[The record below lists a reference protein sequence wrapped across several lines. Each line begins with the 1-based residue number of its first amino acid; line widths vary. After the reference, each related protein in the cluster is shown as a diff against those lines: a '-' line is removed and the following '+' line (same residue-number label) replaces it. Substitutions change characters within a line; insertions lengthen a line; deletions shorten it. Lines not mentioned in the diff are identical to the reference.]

1 MISDLKPIQ
10 KRFLKAYLETSNLA
24 ESARRAGCICNSVS
38 NYSNKGKALLNSLQL
53 SFPEMLDLEGVTDQ
67 VIAQKTFEGLNANKT
82 VFASYEGKF
91 LDQKDCIDF
100 ANRAKY
106 LELAGKFKG
115 LLVERKELTGLNGGD
130 IVLEVRPGARKE
142 EKKLEIDID

>member
-24 ESARRAGCICNSVS
+24 ESARRAGCVCNSVS

-53 SFPEMLDLEGVTDQ
+53 SFHEMLDLEGVTDQ

-82 VFASYEGKF
+82 IFASYEGKF
-91 LDQKDCIDF
+91 LDQRDCIDF
-100 ANRAKY
+100 ASRSKY

-115 LLVERKELTGLNGGD
+115 LLIDSKELTGLNGGD
-130 IVLEVRPGARKE
+130 IVLEVRPGSRKE
-142 EKKLEIDID
+142 EDRKSVV